1 MASGKNAG
9 QPSRVSSAPAKK
21 VSSSK
26 QACFFSVPGQFVCP
40 QVSSFL
46 AEAPRQ
52 SQGQWTDLLL
62 PQRVLHLQQKREVLQ
77 EEPTWFLRGKQ
88 PVRAGPGSSAG
99 LQYQVTFLC
108 LGNGVRELLEFGNE
122 EPIHVVCVGIETP
135 CMLEG
140 GVETPVLEP
149 GGGKG
154 MRNDRKPLVNP
165 GQQGRVSHLC
175 SL

>member
-1 MASGKNAG
+1 M
-9 QPSRVSSAPAKK
+9 
-21 VSSSK
+21 
-26 QACFFSVPGQFVCP
+26 
-40 QVSSFL
+40 
-46 AEAPRQ
+46 
-52 SQGQWTDLLL
+52 
-62 PQRVLHLQQKREVLQ
+62 LQ

-88 PVRAGPGSSAG
+88 PVRAGPGSSAE

-149 GGGKG
+149 GGGKV
-154 MRNDRKPLVNP
+154 MRNDRMPLVNP
-165 GQQGRVSHLC
+165 GQLVNWHAPGETFLAKVQSCGHQTDIAFLQGIIHHPLVFLHLPEIKR
-175 SL
+175 